1 MYKSTNFAPHKDM
14 TKNETGYAER
24 SVRREFNAVTAAA
37 AAVITTMHTM
47 AKAI

>member
-1 MYKSTNFAPHKDM
+1 MGNNTNFAPNKDM

-24 SVRREFNAVTAAA
+24 SVRRELNAVSA